1 MSKAGESG
9 AAARSRSAAPRA
21 NPAAATDGLS
31 LLAKAREGRFPG
43 TLYLDGP
50 GEALKAAV
58 LAGLRHAWAL
68 AVPEA
73 AVARILRPGEDD
85 VDAMLNAYHGVS
97 MFTPR
102 ELTIVLDIEELA
114 RSDKKVAALAAGLA
128 RPGGEST
135 LVLVES
141 AADTV
146 RKSLEP
152 LRAACQ
158 VRCSAPDPVP
168 PQQLLAWGDVRLA
181 AAGVTA
187 SAPALQALLALCE
200 GEPVAF
206 FNELSKLPA
215 LAEDGRV
222 GEAQVAL
229 LERPVVGADLPD
241 YLAAL
246 AAGDPGLAQRRLGR
260 LLAAGEGEGAILF
273 ALSNLVGG
281 AFGGWSKHPGASAA
295 LGRRLGPGRL
305 ARALD
310 AVYRAEAAW
319 KTGRLDAA
327 AALEQATREVAG
339 A

>member
-1 MSKAGESG
+1 MPPGDGLALLARARAGE
-9 AAARSRSAAPRA
+9 
-21 NPAAATDGLS
+21 
-31 LLAKAREGRFPG
+31 FPG
-43 TLYLDGP
+43 TLYVEGP
-50 GEALKAAV
+50 EEALKAAF
-58 LAGLRHAWAL
+58 LAELRLAWAR

-73 AVARILRPGEDD
+73 AQARVLRPGEDD

-114 RSDKKVAALAAGLA
+114 RSEKKVAALAAGLA

-135 LVLVES
+135 LVVVES
-141 AADTV
+141 AADAP

-152 LRAACQ
+152 LRAAC
-158 VRCSAPDPVP
+158 RARWSADPVT
-168 PQQLLAWGDVRLA
+168 PQQLLAWGEARLA
-181 AAGVTA
+181 AWDLTAEAGV
-187 SAPALQALLALCE
+187 LEALLARCE
-200 GEPVAF
+200 GESVAF

-215 LAEDGRV
+215 LAEAGRV
-222 GEAQVAL
+222 TEAHVAAL
-229 LERPVVGADLPD
+229 LRPTVGAEVSG

-246 AAGDPGLAQRRLGR
+246 AAGQSAAAQGRLSR

-273 ALSNLVGG
+273 ALANLVGG
-281 AFGGWSKHPGASAA
+281 AMGGWAKDRAASAA
-295 LGRRLGPGRL
+295 LGRRLSPGRL

-319 KTGRLDAA
+319 KSGRLDATT
-327 AALEQATREVAG
+327 ALEQATREVAS

>member
-1 MSKAGESG
+1 M
-9 AAARSRSAAPRA
+9 
-21 NPAAATDGLS
+21 
-31 LLAKAREGRFPG
+31 
-43 TLYLDGP
+43 
-50 GEALKAAV
+50 
-58 LAGLRHAWAL
+58 
-68 AVPEA
+68 PEA
-73 AVARILRPGEDD
+73 AVARILRPGEDE

-114 RSDKKVAALAAGLA
+114 RSEKKIAALAAGVA

-141 AADTV
+141 AAEAP

-152 LRAACQ
+152 LRAACGA
-158 VRCSAPDPVP
+158 RWEAAPVTPV
-168 PQQLLAWGDVRLA
+168 QLLVWGEMRLA
-181 AAGVTA
+181 AAGV
-187 SAPALQALLALCE
+187 SAERPVLQSLLARCE
-200 GEPVAF
+200 GESVAF

-215 LAEDGRV
+215 MAEGGRV
-222 GEAQVAL
+222 EEKHVAQL
-229 LERPVVGADLPD
+229 MRPTVGAGLPD

-246 AAGDPGLAQRRLGR
+246 AAGDVAVAQTRLGR

-281 AFGGWSKHPGASAA
+281 AFGGWAKDRAASAA

-310 AVYRAEAAW
+310 ACYRAEAAW
-319 KTGRLDAA
+319 KTGRLDAVT
-327 AALEQATREVAG
+327 ALEQATREVAG
-339 A
+339 G